1 MSVLEVSIIIPSY
14 CPKDYLKECLF
25 SVMNQTLEKE
35 KFEVIIVLNGPKEP
49 FHSEITGLISSY
61 PTIRLLYEEKSGVSN
76 ARNKGIEDSKGNFI
90 CFIDDDDMIS
100 PTYLESLL
108 EISSREIVGVSNV
121 YSFEKSVLER
131 KENFFICK
139 LLRRKQ
145 KYDNA
150 SFFKCRA
157 FLSVPWAKMIHRE
170 IISNHRFD
178 CRFKNG
184 EDALFITSITDNF
197 LSIKFSSDDAIYYV
211 RERVGSAS
219 RKRIKILKIVSDSF
233 WLISEYIIT
242 YLKHPFRYSFLL
254 FAARIPGVLKNAFLL
269 SKN

>member
-1 MSVLEVSIIIPSY
+1 MLEVSIIIPSY

-76 ARNKGIEDSKGNFI
+76 ARNKGIENSKGNFI

-131 KENFFICK
+131 KDNFFICK

-150 SFFKCRA
+150 L
-157 FLSVPWAKMIHRE
+157 FLNVE
-170 IISNHRFD
+170 
-178 CRFKNG
+178 
-184 EDALFITSITDNF
+184 LF
-197 LSIKFSSDDAIYYV
+197 
-211 RERVGSAS
+211 
-219 RKRIKILKIVSDSF
+219 
-233 WLISEYIIT
+233 
-242 YLKHPFRYSFLL
+242 YLFHGQK
-254 FAARIPGVLKNAFLL
+254 
-269 SKN
+269 

>member
-1 MSVLEVSIIIPSY
+1 MKKRVVFP
-14 CPKDYLKECLF
+14 
-25 SVMNQTLEKE
+25 
-35 KFEVIIVLNGPKEP
+35 
-49 FHSEITGLISSY
+49 
-61 PTIRLLYEEKSGVSN
+61 N

-150 SFFKCRA
+150 SFLNVEL
-157 FLSVPWAKMIHRE
+157 LSVPWAKMIHRE

-197 LSIKFSSDDAIYYV
+197 
-211 RERVGSAS
+211 
-219 RKRIKILKIVSDSF
+219 
-233 WLISEYIIT
+233 
-242 YLKHPFRYSFLL
+242 
-254 FAARIPGVLKNAFLL
+254 
-269 SKN
+269 